1 MKIGL
6 VGNQN
11 SGKTTLFNLL
21 TGSNQK
27 IGNWPGVTIERKV
40 GQIKGSHHQLV
51 DLPGIYSLSPYTIEE
66 EISRKFIFEE
76 EPDLIINI
84 IDATSL
90 ERSLYL
96 TTQLLELD
104 VNVLVVLNMADI
116 LEKKGLIIDEKKL
129 EEFLG
134 VEVVKISALKKQ
146 GINNLIHKINT
157 NDIRIKRN
165 LNIFPEIIE
174 KQITE
179 LISQIQAPHK
189 RFIAIKLLEDDKN
202 LQDLQFEE
210 VSIARRLLGHIYEK
224 DIESIIANERYRYI
238 ELVKSEVVTQID
250 LGESVTDKLDRIF
263 LNKWLSIPI
272 FAIVMFLIYFLAVGV
287 VGDLTVGF
295 VEGVF
300 ESLSELTSNFLL
312 SIGASN
318 WSTSLVVDG
327 IIAGV
332 GAVLAF
338 IPQLII
344 LFICISILETTGYM
358 SRISFILDRIF
369 RKFGLSGKTLIPF
382 IVGAGCSV
390 PGVLTTRTIEDDKE
404 RKMSIILT
412 PFIPCSAKLP
422 IIVLFSS
429 YFFGKYSG
437 LVAGG
442 LYFLSIII
450 IFVSALIMKKFIH
463 KGESSP
469 YIAELPEYKAL
480 NIPHI
485 LKDVFQKVWEFINR
499 AGTIILLGS
508 IVIWFLVSFSWKLEY
523 GVGVHDSI
531 LASIGNLL
539 AWFFYPMIGEYSW
552 AASVSAVQG
561 LIAKEQVVSSMSV
574 IAGLASAVTDGNQI
588 FSSSLFSFFSAPAA
602 LAYMAFVLFSAPCI
616 GTIGAMK
623 RELGDTKQVVFAVG
637 FQTMLAWFVG
647 VLVFSIGSL
656 LGVIL

>member
-238 ELVKSEVVTQID
+238 ELLKSEVVTQID

-390 PGVLTTRTIEDDKE
+390 PGVLTTRTIE
-404 RKMSIILT
+404 T
-412 PFIPCSAKLP
+412 
-422 IIVLFSS
+422 
-429 YFFGKYSG
+429 
-437 LVAGG
+437 
-442 LYFLSIII
+442 
-450 IFVSALIMKKFIH
+450 
-463 KGESSP
+463 
-469 YIAELPEYKAL
+469 
-480 NIPHI
+480 
-485 LKDVFQKVWEFINR
+485 
-499 AGTIILLGS
+499 
-508 IVIWFLVSFSWKLEY
+508 
-523 GVGVHDSI
+523 
-531 LASIGNLL
+531 
-539 AWFFYPMIGEYSW
+539 
-552 AASVSAVQG
+552 
-561 LIAKEQVVSSMSV
+561 
-574 IAGLASAVTDGNQI
+574 
-588 FSSSLFSFFSAPAA
+588 
-602 LAYMAFVLFSAPCI
+602 
-616 GTIGAMK
+616 
-623 RELGDTKQVVFAVG
+623 
-637 FQTMLAWFVG
+637 
-647 VLVFSIGSL
+647 
-656 LGVIL
+656 